1 MLAGVE
7 EAQGL
12 AEVKGGPFP
21 EDIISYAGFLTV
33 NETSNGNLFFWYF
46 QAEVRVCINTNST
59 F

>member
-1 MLAGVE
+1 MRRFVSGVE

-33 NETSNGNLFFWYF
+33 NESSNGNLFFWYF
-46 QAEVRVCINTNST
+46 QAEVLL
-59 F
+59 